1 MQLHE
6 LLDKLDRDV
15 DILRQMDLAG
25 YVGPEHLG
33 LMVDQAKRVRR
44 TSTLLVRALAEERDN
59 NATA

>member
-6 LLDKLDRDV
+6 LLDKLERDT
-15 DILRQMDLAG
+15 DILKQMDRAG
-25 YVGPEHLG
+25 YVSEEHLG